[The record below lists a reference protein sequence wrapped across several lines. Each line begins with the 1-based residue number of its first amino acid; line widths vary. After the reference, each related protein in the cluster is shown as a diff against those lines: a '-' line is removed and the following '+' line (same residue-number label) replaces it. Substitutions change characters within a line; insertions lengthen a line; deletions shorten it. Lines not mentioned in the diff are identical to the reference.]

1 MPRTKKANNITK
13 SSSIK
18 KRSIKKKNTKD
29 LFKKLEVK
37 SKVVKNMLE
46 DLNNNDTFDIK
57 NFIVN
62 EVQAKY
68 YKDLIQ
74 KRKNEVYKIIEEY
87 LETNNVKISDTLNPD
102 TVIGVISVA
111 RLLEIKA
118 LFKETALFF
127 VKKFDKT
134 KLRKKEQDQIYK
146 LIDLVHPEDI
156 IVKETFKKKG
166 YYDDTIFDL
175 FNDFIKYSIDND
187 VNHMVVKDLF
197 NMGFNVKS
205 DYSQKSETKI
215 NRPEQLKNVIQN
227 GSLKLFKILVEN
239 GRRNTDVDFDQCHM
253 LNWAVFYDK
262 LDIVK
267 YLVEKE
273 KHNVDKYCNNS
284 YSSPPKPES
293 ATPLYN
299 AVLKKNVRMVK
310 YLISKNADVNL
321 DSNGLDEETAAF
333 LAVKLNN
340 LQILKI
346 LVRAG
351 ANLDTQTPDGSLAY
365 DLALSSGNQEMI
377 TYLLKNKARTEVDES
392 EIRPDYNPY

>member
-127 VKKFDKT
+127 VKRFSKT

-197 NMGFNVKS
+197 NMGFSVKS
-205 DYSQKSETKI
+205 DYSQKNETKI

-284 YSSPPKPES
+284 YLSSPKPES

-299 AVLKKNVRMVK
+299 AVLKQNPRIVR
-310 YLISKNADVNL
+310 YLISKNANVNL

-346 LVRAG
+346 LVKAG
-351 ANLDTQTPDGSLAY
+351 ANLDTQTPDGTLAY
-365 DLALSSGNQEMI
+365 DLALSSGNQEMVN
-377 TYLLKNKARTEVDES
+377 YLMKNKARTKVDES
-392 EIRPDYNPY
+392 EIRPDYDPY

>member
-13 SSSIK
+13 SSSTK
-18 KRSIKKKNTKD
+18 KRSIKKNNTKD
-29 LFKKLEVK
+29 LLKKLEVK
-37 SKVVKNMLE
+37 SKVVKNMVE
-46 DLNNNDTFDIK
+46 DLNNNDTFNIK
-57 NFIVN
+57 NLLVN
-62 EVQAKY
+62 EVPAKY

-87 LETNNVKISDTLNPD
+87 LETDTVKLLDTYNPD
-102 TVIGVISVA
+102 TIIGVISLA
-111 RLLEIKA
+111 RLLEMNA
-118 LFKETALFF
+118 LFKKTALFF
-127 VKKFDKT
+127 VKRFDKT
-134 KLRKKEQDQIYK
+134 KLRKKDQDQIFK
-146 LIDLVHPEDI
+146 LIDLVHPDDL
-156 IVKETFKKKG
+156 IVKETFKKRG

-175 FNDFIKYSIDND
+175 FNNFIKYSIDND
-187 VNHMVVKDLF
+187 VNHSVLKELF
-197 NMGFNVKS
+197 NMGFNVKR
-205 DYSQKSETKI
+205 DYSQKNDTKI

-239 GRRNTDVDFDQCHM
+239 GKRNTDVDFDQCHM

-267 YLVEKE
+267 YLIEKE
-273 KHNVDKYCNNS
+273 KHNVNKYCNNS

-299 AVLKKNVRMVK
+299 AVLKQNPRMVR

-340 LQILKI
+340 LPILKI
-346 LVRAG
+346 LVKAG
-351 ANLDTQTPDGSLAY
+351 ADLDTQTPDGTLAY
-365 DLALSSGNQEMI
+365 DIAVSSGNQEMVE
-377 TYLLKNKARTEVDES
+377 YLMKNGARTEVNES
-392 EIRPDYNPY
+392 EVRPDYDPY

>member
-13 SSSIK
+13 SSSTK
-18 KRSIKKKNTKD
+18 KRSIKKSNTKD
-29 LFKKLEVK
+29 LVKKLEVK
-37 SKVVKNMLE
+37 SKVFKNMLG
-46 DLNNNDTFDIK
+46 DLTNNDTLDIK

-74 KRKNEVYKIIEEY
+74 KRKNEVYKIIDKY
-87 LETNNVKISDTLNPD
+87 LETDKVNLSDTLNSD

-127 VKKFDKT
+127 VKRFDKT
-134 KLRKKEQDQIYK
+134 KLRKKDQDQIYK

-175 FNDFIKYSIDND
+175 FKDFVKYSIDND
-187 VNHMVVKDLF
+187 VNHMVLKDLF
-197 NMGFNVKS
+197 NMGFSVKS
-205 DYSQKSETKI
+205 DYSQKNETKI

-239 GRRNTDVDFDQCHM
+239 GRRNTNVDFDQCHM

-267 YLVEKE
+267 YLIEKE
-273 KHNVDKYCNNS
+273 KHNVNKYCNNS

-299 AVLKKNVRMVK
+299 AVLKQNPRMVR

-340 LQILKI
+340 LQILKM

-351 ANLDTQTPDGSLAY
+351 ADLDTQTPDGSLAY

-377 TYLLKNKARTEVDES
+377 NYLLKNKARTEVDES

>member
-1 MPRTKKANNITK
+1 MPRTKKANNLTK
-13 SSSIK
+13 SSSTK
-18 KRSIKKKNTKD
+18 KRSIKKNNTKD
-29 LFKKLEVK
+29 LVKKLEVK
-37 SKVVKNMLE
+37 SKVVKNMLG
-46 DLNNNDTFDIK
+46 DLNNNDTLDIK

-74 KRKNEVYKIIEEY
+74 KRKNEVYKIIEKY
-87 LETNNVKISDTLNPD
+87 LETDKVNLSDTLNPD

-127 VKKFDKT
+127 VKRFDKT
-134 KLRKKEQDQIYK
+134 KLRKREQDQIYK

-187 VNHMVVKDLF
+187 VNHLVVKDLF
-197 NMGFNVKS
+197 NMGFSVKS

-299 AVLKKNVRMVK
+299 AVLKQNVRMVR
-310 YLISKNADVNL
+310 YLISKNANVNL

-340 LQILKI
+340 LPILKI

-351 ANLDTQTPDGSLAY
+351 ANLDTQTPDGTLAY
-365 DLALSSGNQEMI
+365 DLALSSGNQEMVD
-377 TYLLKNKARTEVDES
+377 YLMKNGARTEVDES
-392 EIRPDYNPY
+392 EIRPDYDPY